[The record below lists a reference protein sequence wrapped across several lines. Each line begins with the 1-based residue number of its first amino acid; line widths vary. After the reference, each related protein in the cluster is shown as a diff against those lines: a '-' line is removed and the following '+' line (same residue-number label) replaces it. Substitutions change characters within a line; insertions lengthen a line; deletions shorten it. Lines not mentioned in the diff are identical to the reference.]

1 MRVLCDAEGRSSA
14 EVRDRL
20 PTAPVGACSVARGE
34 RSALVETGPMGRLNS
49 AAKLS
54 ERYRPMRAV
63 LVLCASLLVA
73 CDGGTK
79 PKPSTAS
86 PPPPVK
92 TLAARAETIPVTN
105 EYVGR
110 VAAYRSLEIR
120 ARVEG
125 IVARRHFVEGSK
137 VVEGE
142 LLYTLDAAPFDV
154 ALADAKAE
162 LARAEAVVVNARSR
176 ESRYRPLVKETA
188 ISQQDYDDAV
198 AALAQAEAQ
207 RAAALARI
215 ERAEIDLGY
224 TRIHTTQ
231 AGRIGAALVPEGRL
245 VGKGEATH
253 LATVERIDRVYVTF
267 TVADSEAMALRNALD
282 SGTIRAQTGGS
293 TARILLPDGAVHEE
307 PGLLDFTDLRVDS
320 GTGTMSLRAVM
331 ENPRE
336 ILLPGLFV
344 RVLLTV
350 GQRPDAV
357 LVPQKAIMKMPSG
370 HSVFV
375 VDETG
380 TAERRDLVLG
390 AWHGEDWVVEGGLA
404 AGEQV
409 IVDGLQKVRS
419 GQPVTAVP
427 APPAP
432 TAATD

>member
-1 MRVLCDAEGRSSA
+1 MRARVL
-14 EVRDRL
+14 L
-20 PTAPVGACSVARGE
+20 
-34 RSALVETGPMGRLNS
+34 L
-49 AAKLS
+49 
-54 ERYRPMRAV
+54 
-63 LVLCASLLVA
+63 ASLLGG
-73 CDGGTK
+73 CDK
-79 PKPSTAS
+79 HAPAPPPA
-86 PPPPVK
+86 PPPPVVR
-92 TLAARAETIPVTN
+92 TLAARVETIPVTN

-137 VVEGE
+137 VAEGE
-142 LLYTLDAAPFDV
+142 LLFTLDAAPFEA

-162 LARAEAVVVNARSR
+162 LARVEAVVVNARSR
-176 ESRYRPLVKETA
+176 ESRYRPLVEETA

-207 RAAALARI
+207 RSAALARL
-215 ERAEIDLGY
+215 ERARIDLGY

-253 LATVERIDRVYVTF
+253 LATVDRIDRVYVTF

-293 TARILLPDGAVHEE
+293 TARILLPDGTVHEQ

-357 LVPQKAIMKMPSG
+357 LVPQKAVMKMPSG

-375 VDETG
+375 VDEHG
-380 TAERRDLVLG
+380 EAERRDLVLG

-409 IVDGLQKVRS
+409 IVDGMQKVRP
-419 GQPVTAVP
+419 GQPVTVVP
-427 APPAP
+427 EPPAAPPG
-432 TAATD
+432 ATTN